1 MIRLLSGRRCRPR
14 QPRGP
19 RFVAGGDR
27 RADRAAEGD
36 GPRAELFRGRDE
48 PGADGEAQAGQ
59 GEGRPAGSPLEQVGR
74 EENLCVFWGIHI

>member
-1 MIRLLSGRRCRPR
+1 MIRLLSGRRCRPL
-14 QPRGP
+14 QPCGP

-36 GPRAELFRGRDE
+36 GPRAELFRGRNE

-74 EENLCVFWGIHI
+74 EENLGVFRGIHF